1 MRNVW
6 LRSPNPSNANNV
18 RIVNTDGSVN
28 NNNANNS
35 HGVAADCE
43 KLSVSSSRKTKAVQL
58 TQGATVLPPKK
69 KEGILRV
76 TAVSFE
82 IVRLSALAIIFIMS
96 YEKIIAFDS
105 LYKGLKKC
113 CKNVRWK
120 DSTVGYEGNALKNT
134 YRLRQ
139 SLVNGKYKLDK
150 YQRFII
156 HEPKRREIV
165 ATRIKDRQFQRSL
178 CDNGFYEEITRSFI
192 ADNCACLQ
200 GRGVDYTLNRTTAH
214 LRRYYAENGREGW
227 VLKCDIYHYFQSIN
241 HDVAKAAIHK
251 RVKDAQ
257 IAERACEIV
266 DSFGE
271 IGLGLGSQVSQLV
284 ALAVLDDIDHYIKE
298 RLHIKHYIRYMD
310 DFVLIHTDKAYLQE
324 CLGQIT
330 EKLNAI
336 GLQLNKKTAL
346 YPLRQGVK
354 LLQWRFTISDSGRI
368 VRKMDKKKQGKQRRK
383 LKKLYA
389 KEQNGDYAPRTAH
402 ESLVSWLAN
411 AARGDTYHQRRKMI
425 KFYKELEDSYN
436 EKRPLQTPCESGGN
450 GE

>member
-1 MRNVW
+1 M
-6 LRSPNPSNANNV
+6 
-18 RIVNTDGSVN
+18 
-28 NNNANNS
+28 
-35 HGVAADCE
+35 
-43 KLSVSSSRKTKAVQL
+43 
-58 TQGATVLPPKK
+58 
-69 KEGILRV
+69 
-76 TAVSFE
+76 
-82 IVRLSALAIIFIMS
+82 
-96 YEKIIAFDS
+96 
-105 LYKGLKKC
+105 
-113 CKNVRWK
+113 
-120 DSTVGYEGNALKNT
+120 
-134 YRLRQ
+134 
-139 SLVNGKYKLDK
+139 
-150 YQRFII
+150 
-156 HEPKRREIV
+156 
-165 ATRIKDRQFQRSL
+165 
-178 CDNGFYEEITRSFI
+178 
-192 ADNCACLQ
+192 
-200 GRGVDYTLNRTTAH
+200 
-214 LRRYYAENGREGW
+214 
-227 VLKCDIYHYFQSIN
+227 
-241 HDVAKAAIHK
+241 
-251 RVKDAQ
+251 
-257 IAERACEIV
+257 

-368 VRKMDKKKQGKQRRK
+368 DRKMDKKKQGKQRRK

-389 KEQNGDYAPRTAH
+389 KEQNGDYAPGTAH